1 MALFLKVLFSC
12 DGSVYVNANGQ
23 AGVSYSTISRRLA
36 EDVQHL
42 LLRFGYITRLRSK
55 QQRVNGQAYQAWEI
69 QLLGAVSAKR
79 FLAEIGIW
87 GREAAKEKLAM
98 MSEPKLSST
107 HFNTIPTG
115 PFFWR
120 HLRDAAPACLSNVLR
135 RMRALVCIRVA
146 RMGQCAV
153 VPC

>member
-42 LLRFGYITRLRSK
+42 LLRFGFITRLRSK
-55 QQRVNGQAYQAWEI
+55 QQRVNGEAYQVWEV
-69 QLLGAVSAKR
+69 QLLGVVTVKR

-87 GREAAKEKLAM
+87 GREASNEKLAM
-98 MSEPKLSST
+98 MSDPKLSST
-107 HFNTIPTG
+107 HINTIRT
-115 PFFWR
+115 
-120 HLRDAAPACLSNVLR
+120 
-135 RMRALVCIRVA
+135 
-146 RMGQCAV
+146 
-153 VPC
+153 